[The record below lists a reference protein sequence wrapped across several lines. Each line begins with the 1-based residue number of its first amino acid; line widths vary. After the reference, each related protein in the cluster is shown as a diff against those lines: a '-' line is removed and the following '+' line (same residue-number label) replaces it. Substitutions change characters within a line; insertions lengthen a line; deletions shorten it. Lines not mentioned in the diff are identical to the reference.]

1 MKQRVLRKPRKT
13 GRQGGQRRNVNAVK
27 HGAYIDISTI
37 DGRTRHAR
45 WKRERTES
53 CIAHLGGNPST
64 AEGALIDRIVAKEW
78 KCTQME
84 EAMARGDKVAAE
96 HYISWANSLRL
107 DLAQL
112 GLARRQPPAMDLQA
126 YLRQREKAESK
137 LPTGGTLV

>member
-1 MKQRVLRKPRKT
+1 
-13 GRQGGQRRNVNAVK
+13 
-27 HGAYIDISTI
+27 
-37 DGRTRHAR
+37 
-45 WKRERTES
+45 
-53 CIAHLGGNPST
+53 
-64 AEGALIDRIVAKEW
+64 
-78 KCTQME
+78 
-84 EAMARGDKVAAE
+84 MARGDKVAAE